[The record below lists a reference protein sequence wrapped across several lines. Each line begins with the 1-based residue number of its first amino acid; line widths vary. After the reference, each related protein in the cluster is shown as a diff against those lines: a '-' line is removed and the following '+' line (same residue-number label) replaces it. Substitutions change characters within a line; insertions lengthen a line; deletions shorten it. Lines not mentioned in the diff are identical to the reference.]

1 MPEERNTK
9 PKGDVPMKTVKK
21 IEAML
26 EEYYETFKH

>member
-1 MPEERNTK
+1 MPERTKRK